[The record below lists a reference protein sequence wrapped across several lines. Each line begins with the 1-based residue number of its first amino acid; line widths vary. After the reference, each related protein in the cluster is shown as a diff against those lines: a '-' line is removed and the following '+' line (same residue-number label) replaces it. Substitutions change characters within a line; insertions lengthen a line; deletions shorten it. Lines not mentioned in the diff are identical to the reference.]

1 MSELETKVVSKKER
15 KERAYE
21 IFDDKKADTVISH
34 SSEATSIVLWEQV
47 QNINTSIE
55 LADTPTVGT
64 METILQDKE
73 FWELYNKHKITVS
86 EIKTNN
92 IIESIR
98 QSMHEQWIKEEPNEL
113 YEKHSQYIDAL
124 FVSTLVDDNSYI
136 KHSDKKEDS
145 KHIFTTKKEKVN
157 FLIEYIGLPYIKY
170 FTTKGEYH
178 NHIDILCGHIL
189 TIKTWEKKEAYRE
202 NFREKLL
209 YLTSFFTS
217 WTEVFHKLLHDNH
230 ITKDHLEIL
239 WPHLASLELERANAI
254 FFGNYKGEGWSLG
267 WYSVAPIEYMKALG
281 TDALL
286 NLDPKIIFKGFKTLS
301 LDLIPLVIPTKF
313 DGFTWD
319 KISLLSLIPKN
330 DLENLVEV
338 FLNQTENKRT
348 FFELTN
354 EYINN
359 TYINSKILTERQ
371 LYHIKDQY
379 NRKNPIDIHDRNCL
393 ELLHNICKI
402 NSTTYLD
409 ILKSPKDR
417 DILKLLW
424 YSNFKKLL
432 NEEGWEMI
440 LYNRELILNYAA
452 LQVVDT
458 MDSEQIEQ
466 LGWAQ
471 TMRSTELAIKI
482 FKTYP
487 ERINI
492 NEAIEI
498 NNTESLK
505 KLKLFSLW
513 QLHALKSSNLTKLTE
528 HNSLHAVK
536 KLSPETI
543 EKAGEKICTYN
554 RKEIENQI
562 FFDIDM
568 NQ

>member
-1 MSELETKVVSKKER
+1 MPESKKEVVSKQER

-55 LADTPTVGT
+55 LADAPTVGT
-64 METILQDKE
+64 IETILQDKE

-86 EIKTNN
+86 KIKTNN

-178 NHIDILCGHIL
+178 NHIESLSWSILNM
-189 TIKTWEKKEAYRE
+189 KTLEKKEAYRE

-209 YLTSFFTS
+209 YLTSFFVS
-217 WTEVFHKLLHDNH
+217 STEVFHKLLRSDH

-239 WPHLASLELERANAI
+239 WSHLASLELQRANAI
-254 FFGNYKGEGWSLG
+254 FFGECVDDGWS
-267 WYSVAPIEYMKALG
+267 YINYPKAPLENMKALW
-281 TDALL
+281 TDTLL
-286 NLDPKIIFKGFKTLS
+286 TLNPGIILDIYSKLATE
-301 LDLIPLVIPTKF
+301 LIPLVIPTKF
-313 DGFTWD
+313 DGFKKD
-319 KISLLSLIPKN
+319 KIWLLSLIPKD
-330 DLENLVEV
+330 DLEILVNT
-338 FLNQTENKRT
+338 FLNQTENKKT
-348 FFELTN
+348 FFELI
-354 EYINN
+354 EAFVKD
-359 TYINSKILTERQ
+359 TYKDKLTDRQ
-371 LYHIKDQY
+371 LNRIVSLY
-379 NRKNPIDIHDRNCL
+379 NRKNPIDIHHEDCIK
-393 ELLHNICKI
+393 LLQEICQI
-402 NSTTYLD
+402 NSSVFTD
-409 ILKSPKDR
+409 ILKSSNKGY
-417 DILKLLW
+417 ILKSLW
-424 YSNFKKLL
+424 YSNLIKLL
-432 NEEGWEMI
+432 SKKNWEMI

-452 LQVVDT
+452 LKVVDT

-471 TMRSTELAIKI
+471 TMRSTELAIQV
-482 FKTYP
+482 FETYP

-492 NEAIEI
+492 NEAANIH
-498 NNTESLK
+498 NTESLK
-505 KLKLFSLW
+505 KLELFSLW

-528 HNSLHAVK
+528 HNLHAVK

-543 EKAGEKICTYN
+543 EKAGENICTYN